1 MTIQEKL
8 ISAFAA
14 GLGVPASTQ
23 ITTFEYRRIPQWD
36 SMAHMQ
42 LVLEIETA
50 FDIMLE
56 TDEVLDLSSF
66 DKAVEIVSRHG
77 CCVADA
83 AA

>member
-1 MTIQEKL
+1 MTTQEKL
-8 ISAFAA
+8 IRAFAA
-14 GLGVPASTQ
+14 GLGVPPSEE
-23 ITTFEYRRIPQWD
+23 ITNFEYRRIPQWD

-56 TDEVLDLSSF
+56 TEEVLDLSSF
-66 DKAVEIVSRHG
+66 TKAAEIVARHG